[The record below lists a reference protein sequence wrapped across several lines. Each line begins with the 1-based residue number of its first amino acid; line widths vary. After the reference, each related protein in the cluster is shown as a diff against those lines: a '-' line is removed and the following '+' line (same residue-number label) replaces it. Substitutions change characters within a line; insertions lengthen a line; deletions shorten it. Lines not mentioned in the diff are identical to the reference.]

1 MFTFVIHGDDYDLL
15 KYEES
20 ISQVTS
26 QQLEPNIHYIKIKSF
41 TASVSWEFKKSL
53 TQLKI
58 RGKSFGY

>member
-26 QQLEPNIHYIKIKSF
+26 QATWTKHTLYKN
-41 TASVSWEFKKSL
+41 
-53 TQLKI
+53 
-58 RGKSFGY
+58 

>member
-41 TASVSWEFKKSL
+41 TASV
-53 TQLKI
+53 QLGI
-58 RGKSFGY
+58 QRNH